1 MNVSTTNYWT
11 IAAVTLLLAFLTHTA
26 RAQNADEPSGFREP
40 TLAPD
45 LILINGKI
53 WTGVQGAPEAQ
64 AIAVRGRKIVFVGAT
79 EPARKLAGDHTEL
92 LDLAGRRVIPG
103 ITDSHTHFI
112 WMGLQLS
119 RLDLRLA
126 QSREDFIN
134 AVAAAAVK
142 LPPGKWL
149 EGGSWT
155 VESWPDPAPPCKE
168 WIDPVTPGNPVFLT
182 RTDGHQA
189 LVNSVALKYARIDAD
204 GPPDPPGGEIE
215 RDPETGEPTGIL
227 KDDAMALVS
236 KHVPPPDKRTMYDAL
251 MAACQ
256 VANAWGVTAIHD
268 MSTLAEL
275 PVLAMAERRNTLTV
289 RVRCH
294 ISSEDFAETMPAM
307 LALASMDGGLLEVAG
322 FKAFMDGSLGS
333 RTAYMRAPF
342 ADAGPDDR
350 YPRGMRLAQS
360 SDLDKFAAAL
370 RWAHDRDQQL
380 AVHAIGDQANHELL
394 DIYAAL
400 PDVRRHRHRIEH
412 AQHLLPADI
421 ARFARLGVVAS
432 MQPLHKADDGRWA
445 EKAIGPA
452 RAQTAYAFKSLLDGG
467 AVVAFGSDC
476 PVVTMNPYAGIA
488 AAVTART
495 YAGDVWVPEQRI
507 TREQA
512 LRCYTVTPAWAG
524 FAEDRRGTL
533 EVGKLADLVVL
544 DTDILEVP
552 IERIEAAEAM
562 LTMLAGR
569 IVYRKPGP
577 H

>member
-1 MNVSTTNYWT
+1 
-11 IAAVTLLLAFLTHTA
+11 
-26 RAQNADEPSGFREP
+26 
-40 TLAPD
+40 
-45 LILINGKI
+45 
-53 WTGVQGAPEAQ
+53 
-64 AIAVRGRKIVFVGAT
+64 
-79 EPARKLAGDHTEL
+79 
-92 LDLAGRRVIPG
+92 
-103 ITDSHTHFI
+103 
-112 WMGLQLS
+112 
-119 RLDLRLA
+119 
-126 QSREDFIN
+126 
-134 AVAAAAVK
+134 
-142 LPPGKWL
+142 
-149 EGGSWT
+149 
-155 VESWPDPAPPCKE
+155 
-168 WIDPVTPGNPVFLT
+168 
-182 RTDGHQA
+182 
-189 LVNSVALKYARIDAD
+189 
-204 GPPDPPGGEIE
+204 
-215 RDPETGEPTGIL
+215 
-227 KDDAMALVS
+227 
-236 KHVPPPDKRTMYDAL
+236 
-251 MAACQ
+251 
-256 VANAWGVTAIHD
+256 
-268 MSTLAEL
+268 
-275 PVLAMAERRNTLTV
+275 
-289 RVRCH
+289 
-294 ISSEDFAETMPAM
+294 
-307 LALASMDGGLLEVAG
+307 
-322 FKAFMDGSLGS
+322 
-333 RTAYMRAPF
+333 MRAPF